1 MPNVHFGKMIK
12 EELRH
17 QNRSIAWFAEQ
28 MHCDRSNMYKLL
40 GRPNHDSDFIIR
52 ASRLL
57 RHDFLLDA
65 SIELNL
71 FMVGK

>member
-1 MPNVHFGKMIK
+1 MTDIHFGKMIK
-12 EELRH
+12 DELSN
-17 QNRSIAWFAEQ
+17 QNLSIAWFAEQ
-28 MHCDRSNMYKLL
+28 MHCDRSNMYKILS
-40 GRPNHDSDFIIR
+40 RPNHDTDFIIR

-57 RHDFLLDA
+57 KHDFLLDA